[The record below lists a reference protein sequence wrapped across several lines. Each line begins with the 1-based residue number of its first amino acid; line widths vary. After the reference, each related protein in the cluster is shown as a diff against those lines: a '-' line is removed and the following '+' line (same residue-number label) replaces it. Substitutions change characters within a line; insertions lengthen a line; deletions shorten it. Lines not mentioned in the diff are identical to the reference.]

1 MLPFFKVDG
10 CIVLRVDELDL
21 LKAICAITGS
31 LSSRIC
37 IMLREGFAGTAF
49 NLFKNAAL
57 LCFERA

>member
-1 MLPFFKVDG
+1 
-10 CIVLRVDELDL
+10 VDELDL

-31 LSSRIC
+31 LSSRTC

-49 NLFKNAAL
+49 NLFKNAVL